1 MHAREHTVSEDDA
14 GERLDVFLVRR
25 LEGASRAAV
34 RRLIANGAVR
44 VDGRRTKKGE
54 RVVAGQRVTLDALPE
69 PSDFDPVPS
78 SADELPILYD
88 DPRFVVADKPAG
100 MPSHP
105 LRPSEQGTAANAL
118 VAGYPEM
125 IGIGDRRREAGLVH
139 RLDNDTSGVL
149 LAARDAMAFG
159 VLRTALR
166 EGRID
171 KEYVALCA
179 GDVRGPFAIDV
190 PLASDPK
197 NARRV
202 TATSGGRSRRT
213 EVVAVSRLGAFT
225 LVTARA
231 PRASRHQVRA
241 HLAHVGH
248 PLAGDA
254 LYGGA
259 AVEGLGRHF
268 LHASSIALSHPEDG
282 RPVRVAST
290 LPGDLAAALDRIR
303 GGA

>member
-1 MHAREHTVSEDDA
+1 LHAREHRVSEDDA
-14 GERLDVFLVRR
+14 GDRLDVFLVRR
-25 LEGASRAAV
+25 LGGASRASV
-34 RRLIANGAVR
+34 RRLIEAGAVR
-44 VDGRRTKKGE
+44 VDGRRAKKGV
-54 RVVAGQRVTLDALPE
+54 RVEPGQRVTLDALPE

-78 SADELPILYD
+78 AESALAILYE

-105 LRPSEQGTAANAL
+105 LRPSEEGTAASAL
-118 VAGYPEM
+118 VARYPEM
-125 IGIGDRRREAGLVH
+125 IGIGKKRREAGLVH
-139 RLDNDTSGVL
+139 RLDNGTSGAL
-149 LAARDAMAFG
+149 LAARDEKTLAT
-159 VLRTALR
+159 LRSALR

-179 GDVRGPFAIDV
+179 GEVRAPLAIDE

-202 TATSGGRSRRT
+202 VAAIGGRPSRT
-213 EVVAVSRLGAFT
+213 DVASVETVGSFT
-225 LVTARA
+225 LVTVHA

-254 LYGGA
+254 LYGGP
-259 AVEGLGRHF
+259 AVEGLERHF
-268 LHASSIALSHPEDG
+268 LHASAIALSDPEDG
-282 RPVRVAST
+282 RPVRVSSP
-290 LPGDLAAALDRIR
+290 LPADLTALLDRIR
-303 GGA
+303 AGA